1 MDRAVLLLI
10 IFVLC
15 IQIYLN
21 KRKEKEQEK
30 RRQRYAA
37 IQKRCLKK
45 LEWLMQHNGD
55 NAGFLEQEILCYLI
69 DYHTDLLRDGR
80 STKVMEKRINK
91 AVLEKFP
98 ELFAEEKQ
106 ETY

>member
-1 MDRAVLLLI
+1 MCIILLI
-10 IFVLC
+10 IIILFLC
-15 IQIYLN
+15 LQIYLI
-21 KRKEKEQEK
+21 KRKGRQQEEK
-30 RRQRYAA
+30 RRFYAV